1 MELTGGNDRKSLMT
15 LNDTDLNDRKSLM
28 TLNDTDL
35 HKTQIKDK
43 NTGKT
48 AENRGFDANSVKNT
62 L

>member
-1 MELTGGNDRKSLMT
+1 MT
-15 LNDTDLNDRKSLM
+15 LPY
-28 TLNDTDL
+28 